1 MNKLTEK
8 TPKSAAE
15 RKYLQRQGENKSH
28 PEEYQRKENERLKL
42 LRWNQ
47 KAKMSIAELNE
58 KCNKDRARQALYW
71 QKKNEE
77 KAKNNVV
84 LSLKVKIYKTPQA
97 YGKALKKVLLLYQI
111 LRERKVK
118 LWEV

>member
-1 MNKLTEK
+1 M
-8 TPKSAAE
+8 SA
-15 RKYLQRQGENKSH
+15 
-28 PEEYQRKENERLKL
+28 
-42 LRWNQ
+42 
-47 KAKMSIAELNE
+47 AELNE
-58 KCNKDRARQALYW
+58 KHNKDRARQALYW

-111 LRERKVK
+111 LLERKVK